1 MNDPNEMR
9 VIRLNQ
15 IITKAQQ
22 CIQSGQDM
30 EHVWAA
36 LYVPSDLRHPASPPE
51 RSEG

>member
-22 CIQSGQDM
+22 RIQEGQDM
-30 EHVWAA
+30 EHVWTA
-36 LYVPSDLRHPASPPE
+36 LYVPPDLRHPAMPSE